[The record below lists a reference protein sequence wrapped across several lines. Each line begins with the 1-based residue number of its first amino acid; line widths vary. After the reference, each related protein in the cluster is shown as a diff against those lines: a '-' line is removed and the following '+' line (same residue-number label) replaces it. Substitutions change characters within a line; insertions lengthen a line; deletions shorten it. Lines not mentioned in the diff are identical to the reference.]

1 MGVMT
6 PGVPHVSGRV
16 QRRVRRYVPGMPQAA
31 GHDDSRPVG
40 RELTGVQLA
49 AGAVRFLAE
58 LASLAAL
65 VTWGVHGVGGAL
77 GWVLAIAAPLLFAA
91 VWGAF
96 LAPRAPRRL
105 HDPARLAA
113 EVVLFGVAAIAL
125 FAAELPA
132 AGAVYAVVAILGIL
146 LVRWGPGATPEGVA

>member
-1 MGVMT
+1 
-6 PGVPHVSGRV
+6 
-16 QRRVRRYVPGMPQAA
+16 MPDAA
-31 GHDDSRPVG
+31 PADDRSPVG
-40 RELTGVQLA
+40 RELTGAQLA

-77 GWVLAIAAPLLFAA
+77 GWVLGIAAPVLFAA

-105 HDPARLAA
+105 HDPARLVA
-113 EVVLFGVAAIAL
+113 EVVLFGLAAIAL
-125 FAAELPA
+125 FAADLPL
-132 AGAVYAVVAILGIL
+132 AGAVYAVVAVLGIV
-146 LVRWGPGATPEGVA
+146 LVRWGPGATPDGVA